1 MILMY
6 IFESYLDVRQHAAH
20 KLPTLPKPLVGV
32 ISQEKFEKSR
42 AYSLDKSYFH
52 FIHEFV
58 TILMDSS
65 ILYFRI
71 LPWFWKRSGEF
82 LVYLG
87 LNAENE
93 IFHTLSFLAGVMV
106 WSQITDLPF
115 SLYSTFVIEARHG
128 FNKQT
133 MWLYFRDM
141 IKGIALSIV
150 IGPPIVAAIIV
161 IVQKGGPY
169 LAIYLWGF
177 MLILSLV
184 MMTIY
189 PVLIAPLFNKF
200 TPLPQGELRLKI
212 ENLASSLKF
221 PLKKLFVVDGSTRSS
236 HSNAYMYGFFKNK
249 RIVLYDTLI
258 QQCKNDEEIVAVI
271 AHELGHWKL
280 NHTMYSFIA
289 VQILTFLQ
297 FGGYTL
303 VRNSKDLFQSFG
315 FDTQPVLIG
324 LIIFQHTVIPLQHLV
339 SFGLN
344 LVSRAFEFQA
354 DAFAKKLGY
363 ATPLR
368 AGLVKLQEENLSAMN
383 TDPWY
388 SAYHYSHPPLV
399 ERLAAI
405 DESDKKTE

>member
-1 MILMY
+1 MAFPYLEAVIGFMILMY

-42 AYSLDKSYFH
+42 SYSLDKSYFH
-52 FIHEFV
+52 FVHEFV
-58 TILMDSS
+58 TIVMDSS

-133 MWLYFRDM
+133 MWLFFRDM
-141 IKGIALSIV
+141 IKGIALAIV

-200 TPLPQGELRLKI
+200 TQVSSQLALPPPLSSQGEEEQIYISCSSNMLIRFPFDEQLPQGELRLKI

-289 VQILTFLQ
+289 VQVGQ
-297 FGGYTL
+297 
-303 VRNSKDLFQSFG
+303 
-315 FDTQPVLIG
+315 LIVEAHDFNYSYFMS
-324 LIIFQHTVIPLQHLV
+324 L
-339 SFGLN
+339 S
-344 LVSRAFEFQA
+344 SC
-354 DAFAKKLGY
+354 LGWV
-363 ATPLR
+363 
-368 AGLVKLQEENLSAMN
+368 GQEG
-383 TDPWY
+383 
-388 SAYHYSHPPLV
+388 
-399 ERLAAI
+399 
-405 DESDKKTE
+405 